1 MFSASTGVSS
11 YLLFGITMSELA
23 VVVLLEAF
31 FFKFAACFF
40 FCSSI
45 SLIDAAIAAL
55 KSGSSSSSGGF
66 AVFDGPSVI
75 GDFRCACDCD
85 WGTYPAPECP
95 LTSSRLICS
104 ALFRSS
110 SNPSSTRASRGCIGL
125 RCLIM
130 LAFPLAS
137 DLSGRGPLR
146 DLSVNLA

>member
-1 MFSASTGVSS
+1 MFSASTGVNS
-11 YLLFGITMSELA
+11 YLLFGIATLA
-23 VVVLLEAF
+23 FGAAVLLEAC

-45 SLIDAAIAAL
+45 SLIEAAIAAF
-55 KSGSSSSSGGF
+55 KSGSSSSTGGF
-66 AVFDGPSVI
+66 AVFDGRSFA
-75 GDFRCACDCD
+75 GDPRRACNCDC
-85 WGTYPAPECP
+85 GTYPAPECP

-137 DLSGRGPLR
+137 DLSGRCPLR